1 MNDVLI
7 VEKNGCLK
15 KEGLMIH
22 LHFNNLQFFLR
33 SIPYAPLHKT
43 DNEKE
48 KNDK

>member
-7 VEKNGCLK
+7 VKKNGYLK

-22 LHFNNLQFFLR
+22 LHFNNLQFLLR
-33 SIPYAPLHKT
+33 SIPFAPLHKT

-48 KNDK
+48 KNNR